1 MNIKSKCS
9 SFEKGNDENM
19 TLTAGKTQAM
29 KNLMSDEGIIAA
41 LAIDQRGALKKMM
54 KALDFEPKA
63 GDIER
68 FKELVSEEL
77 TPYASS
83 ILLDPEYGLP
93 ASKVRAE
100 NSGLLIAYEKTG
112 YDATVPGRLPD
123 LLSVWS
129 AKRIKEQ
136 GADAV
141 KFLLYYDVDEDKE
154 INEQKHAFVERIGSE
169 CAAEEMPFYL
179 ELLSYDANNADNGSK
194 EFAKVKPHK
203 VIEMMKEFSK
213 PRYQVDVLK
222 VEVPI
227 NMKYV
232 EGFAKGEV
240 VYTKEEAAKYFK
252 EQSEATN
259 LPFIFLSA
267 GVSASLFQD
276 TLRFAHDA
284 GSTFNG
290 VLCGRATWADG
301 VKPFVSGDE
310 AQVRDWLQTL
320 GRKNIEELNEVLK
333 VTATPVKL

>member
-1 MNIKSKCS
+1 
-9 SFEKGNDENM
+9 M
-19 TLTAGKTQAM
+19 TLTAGKTKAM
-29 KNLMSDEGIIAA
+29 KNLMSEDGIIAA

-222 VEVPI
+222 VEVPV

-252 EQSEATN
+252 EQCEATN

-301 VKPFVSGDE
+301 VKPFVTGDE
-310 AQVRDWLQTL
+310 AQVRDWLQTQ

>member
-1 MNIKSKCS
+1 
-9 SFEKGNDENM
+9 M
-19 TLTAGKTQAM
+19 TLTAGKTKAM
-29 KNLMSDEGIIAA
+29 KNLMSEDGIIAA

-179 ELLSYDANNADNGSK
+179 ELLSYDANNANNGSK

-222 VEVPI
+222 VEVPV

-232 EGFAKGEV
+232 EGFAEGEV

-301 VKPFVSGDE
+301 VKPFVTGDE
-310 AQVRDWLQTL
+310 AQVRDWLQTQ
-320 GRKNIEELNEVLK
+320 GRNNIEELNEVLK

>member
-19 TLTAGKTQAM
+19 TLTAGKTKAM
-29 KNLMSDEGIIAA
+29 KNLMSEDGIIAA

-222 VEVPI
+222 VEVPV

-232 EGFAKGEV
+232 EGFAEGEV

-301 VKPFVSGDE
+301 VKPFVTGDE
-310 AQVRDWLQTL
+310 AQVRDWLQTQ
-320 GRKNIEELNEVLK
+320 GRNNIEELNEVLK